1 MSTEETTLFDVGEKV
16 KRCTKCGQTKK
27 LDAFHRSKMTK
38 DGLRFSC
45 RECDKEWCTD
55 QRQRCAAENAD
66 RDPYDG
72 TIKRCS
78 GVCGRE
84 LPRTKDNWSTSPTRK
99 DGLFHRCRN
108 CNSGFSGDIIDRIE
122 YLWIKEKPKNRG
134 QWIHHGK
141 AEWLDL
147 LISQRGRC
155 ALSKVKL
162 TPSNVSVDHIVPCS
176 KGGSHELSNL
186 RLVTA
191 QVNKALWDGS
201 DEDFIEMCRATIN
214 AQLNLL
220 CYGTKENPGGE
231 TTGAEMRQS

>member
-27 LDAFHRSKMTK
+27 LDAFHRNKMTK
-38 DGLRFSC
+38 DGLYFWC
-45 RECDKEWCTD
+45 RECDKERRTD
-55 QRQRCAAENAD
+55 RIQRYAAENAD

-84 LPRTKDNWSTSPTRK
+84 LPRTKDNWGKAPTNK

-108 CNSGFSGDIIDRIE
+108 CSAGLSGDIIDRIE
-122 YLWIKEKPKNRG
+122 HLWIQEKPKNRG
-134 QWIHHGK
+134 EWIHHGK

-155 ALSKVKL
+155 ALTNEKL
-162 TPSNVSVDHIVPCS
+162 TKENVSIDHITPCG
-176 KGGSHELSNL
+176 KGGSHDFTNL
-186 RLVTA
+186 QLVTNEI
-191 QVNKALWDGS
+191 NKIKRDCANFS
-201 DEDFIEMCRATIN
+201 EMCRRVVN
-214 AQLNLL
+214 CDMNLL

>member
-1 MSTEETTLFDVGEKV
+1 MSTDETTLFDVGEKV

-27 LDAFHRSKMTK
+27 LDAFNRDKKRSG
-38 DGLRFSC
+38 GLQYYC
-45 RECDKEWCTD
+45 RECSNEKRAHH
-55 QRQRCAAENAD
+55 RQCSRAANAD

-72 TIKRCS
+72 TIKRCP
-78 GVCGRE
+78 GACGRD
-84 LPRTKDNWSTSPTRK
+84 LPRTKNNWSTARSNK
-99 DGLFHRCRN
+99 DGLGGRCLL
-108 CNSGFSGDIIDRIE
+108 CSSCLSSDIIDRIE
-122 YLWIKEKPKNRG
+122 LLWKKEKAKKRG
-134 QWIHHGK
+134 EWIHHGK

-155 ALSKVKL
+155 ALSEVKL
-162 TPSNVSVDHIVPCS
+162 TPSNVSVDHIVPCG

-186 RLVTA
+186 RLVTQ

-214 AQLNLL
+214 AHMNLL